1 MTTARTFQLNPEDVT
16 MKKAGKWFAR
26 NLKQGKTLGDKAL
39 FTENSRVACSHI
51 LFYFF
56 SDMNKNDFKY
66 PAIIDFTK
74 EDTDS
79 LKKGDIVVWES
90 HYAYRPKLRA
100 TSQPYEFYDKSPD
113 FQKIQY
119 YQSKDKRFLVAFF
132 RKIRD

>member
-1 MTTARTFQLNPEDVT
+1 MNCRSH
-16 MKKAGKWFAR
+16 
-26 NLKQGKTLGDKAL
+26 
-39 FTENSRVACSHI
+39 SRCSAVHVSMCKSTNCSHI

-100 TSQPYEFYDKSPD
+100 PSQPYEFYDKSPD

>member
-1 MTTARTFQLNPEDVT
+1 
-16 MKKAGKWFAR
+16 
-26 NLKQGKTLGDKAL
+26 
-39 FTENSRVACSHI
+39 
-51 LFYFF
+51 
-56 SDMNKNDFKY
+56 MNKNDFKY

-100 TSQPYEFYDKSPD
+100 TSQPYEFYDKNPD